1 MSLVLLLI
9 SDDQETRSN
18 LLSLSVGM
26 TGHPCLWRATEARI
40 TGGEGWTGRIEGNEE
55 ETTRERD
62 IRGLKRGKNYCA
74 DFENTRNEKWT
85 LKLEASHNDTDES
98 VIHTGGS
105 SILRK

>member
-1 MSLVLLLI
+1 M
-9 SDDQETRSN
+9 TSN
-18 LLSLSVGM
+18 NSQKL
-26 TGHPCLWRATEARI
+26 P
-40 TGGEGWTGRIEGNEE
+40 
-55 ETTRERD
+55 TTDRV
-62 IRGLKRGKNYCA
+62 IKMKRGKNYCA